1 MSRRFAHLSDVEIFV
16 TIIEKGSLTAAAVA
30 LGTTASVLS
39 RALTRLET
47 RLGVQLV
54 RRTTRQLSLTQAG
67 RHYYEQ
73 ACSAFGVFERADHL
87 RALPA
92 SGAVAAFRQALSG
105 DYR

>member
-16 TIIEKGSLTAAAVA
+16 TIIEKGSITAAAVA

-73 ACSAFGVFERADHL
+73 ACSAFGVFERAERDI
-87 RALPA
+87 
-92 SGAVAAFRQALSG
+92 
-105 DYR
+105 